1 MLPGKPNKERT
12 CWIPNRFW
20 MANALTGAPGDERFR
35 QPDQEHL
42 LSPSPTS
49 THARL
54 PGLGPI
60 SLFRRWRH
68 VALLLAAMTL
78 GFAAALPVV
87 SLVRTT
93 PGAVSRLTPDHPLG
107 ATGLDWGKPAHEA
120 RSTDRIA
127 LDRVSLMLL
136 TTALGTLVVAG
147 LTALMTGLAL
157 GRERRADFQVA
168 RAVGASGRRIA
179 RDVLLEA
186 GVVTAVGLSIGGAVG
201 SWLAGRALATWPGA
215 VTPGSF
221 ALTVP
226 VAAMIAGVVAFAL
239 LTPALRVGSTPLT
252 RPSTPGRPLVLS
264 AIQSGIALVVLTAAA
279 LLLRHAGSEEGRHPG
294 PLTERGQ
301 RYEIISAEPSL
312 DLRAAG
318 LRGLLETVA
327 RSWPFASLT
336 SPGALQGL
344 GTVSAATT
352 ECGVCP
358 LGELPPAPRR
368 LHFVDATH
376 HLVSADSFAAMGV
389 HLRAGRGITDEDT
402 WDTAERVAVVN
413 HTLAVRHFENG
424 DAIGRRIRLGTDPR
438 HWHRVVGIV
447 DDPPSA
453 LGGTLQPEFT
463 VYASILQHPT
473 ASADL
478 LVRRE
483 EDGGDGIANLT
494 ETGARAGV
502 TVIPRGSERAVA
514 GENAAQLRWF
524 GRWFLVEG
532 VALLVL
538 ATGGA
543 FVAMLLWVRGLWPEL
558 AVRRA
563 VGATRARVLAWVLVR
578 AAGAGLSGAAL
589 GLWFG
594 PSLWLGLGD
603 LIGGLPGWDG
613 ALAVRLTALLIGVSL
628 AGAALPAWRAA
639 REAPA
644 RILDT

>member
-1 MLPGKPNKERT
+1 
-12 CWIPNRFW
+12 
-20 MANALTGAPGDERFR
+20 MA
-35 QPDQEHL
+35 
-42 LSPSPTS
+42 
-49 THARL
+49 
-54 PGLGPI
+54 
-60 SLFRRWRH
+60 
-68 VALLLAAMTL
+68 L
-78 GFAAALPVV
+78 GFASALPVV
-87 SLVRTT
+87 SLVPAT
-93 PGAVSRLTPDHPLG
+93 PGAVSRLAPEPPLA
-107 ATGLDWGKPAHEA
+107 ATGLDWGEPAHEA
-120 RSTDRIA
+120 RSTERLA

-136 TTALGTLVVAG
+136 ATTLGTLLMAG
-147 LTALMTGLAL
+147 LTALMTGAAL

-168 RAVGASGRRIA
+168 RAVGASRRRIVH
-179 RDVLLEA
+179 DVLLEA
-186 GVVTAVGLSIGGAVG
+186 GVLTAAGLSVGAAVGT
-201 SWLAGRALATWPGA
+201 WLASRALATWPGA

-226 VAAMIAGVVAFAL
+226 VAAMLAGVVALAL
-239 LTPALRVGSTPLT
+239 LAPALRVGPTPLSL
-252 RPSTPGRPLVLS
+252 PSTPGRPLVLS
-264 AIQSGIALVVLTAAA
+264 AIQSGITLMVLTAAA
-279 LLLRHAGSEEGRHPG
+279 LLLRQAGTETVPHPG
-294 PLTERGQ
+294 SPADGGQ
-301 RYEIISAEPSL
+301 RYEVVSTEPKL
-312 DLRAAG
+312 DVRAAG
-318 LRGLLETVA
+318 IRSFLETVT

-344 GTVSAATT
+344 GTVSPATT

-358 LGELPPAPRR
+358 LGDLPPAPRR
-368 LHFVDATH
+368 LHVVDATH

-402 WDTAERVAVVN
+402 WDAAERVAVVN
-413 HTLAVRHFENG
+413 HALAVRHFENG

-438 HWHRVVGIV
+438 HWHRVVGIA
-447 DDPPSA
+447 DDPPTA
-453 LGGTLQPEFT
+453 LGGSLQPEFT

-483 EDGGDGIANLT
+483 EREGDGIANLT
-494 ETGARAGV
+494 AIGTRAGV
-502 TVIPRGSERAVA
+502 TVTHRGSEREMVA
-514 GENAAQLRWF
+514 ENSTRLRWF

-538 ATGGA
+538 AIGGA
-543 FVAMLLWVRGLWPEL
+543 FVAMLLWVRGLRGEL

-578 AAGAGLSGAAL
+578 AAGTGLAGAAL

-603 LIGGLPGWDG
+603 LIEGLPGWDAG
-613 ALAVRLTALLIGVSL
+613 LAARLTAFLIGVSL
-628 AGAALPAWRAA
+628 AGAALPAWRAS